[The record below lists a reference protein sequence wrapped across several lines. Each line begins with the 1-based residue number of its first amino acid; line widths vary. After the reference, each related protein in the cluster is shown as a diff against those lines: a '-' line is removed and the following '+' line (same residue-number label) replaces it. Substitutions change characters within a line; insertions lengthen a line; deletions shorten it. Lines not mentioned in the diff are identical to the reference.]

1 MTLSSN
7 LPPAEFTEEQY
18 TKFENILLNEKEQLA
33 KRFRALFSLKATKSD
48 RAVEIISKCF
58 KDTSCLLKHELAY
71 VLGQMENKS
80 AIPVLFRVLGDLDE
94 NAMVRHEAG
103 EAIGAI
109 GDISTLGELA
119 KYQNDMFQVVRETV
133 ELAID
138 NIQFD
143 LSNYRNEY
151 PTIDPAPA
159 LDNNDIAELES
170 ILLDTSLPLFYRYR
184 AMFSLRNINSPESV
198 AILAKGFYD
207 NSALFRHE
215 IAYIFGQMCHLD
227 SIEPLK
233 QVLENTSELSMV
245 RHEAAEALGSIA
257 TQECFDCLQKY
268 KEDRD
273 RTVRESCIV
282 GLDMYEYENSGQFN
296 FIQ

>member
-1 MTLSSN
+1 MTLTSN
-7 LPPAEFTEEQY
+7 LPPVEFTNEQY
-18 TKFENILLNEKEQLA
+18 TKFENILLDENEQLA

-58 KDTSCLLKHELAY
+58 KDSSCLLKHELAY
-71 VLGQMENKS
+71 VLGQMKNKS
-80 AIPVLFRVLGDLDE
+80 AIPVLFNVLGNLEE

-109 GDISTLGELA
+109 GDISTLPELE
-119 KYQNDMFQVVRETV
+119 KYQDDMFQVVRETV
-133 ELAID
+133 ELAIN
-138 NIQFD
+138 NIQCD
-143 LSNYRNEY
+143 LSNYQNEY
-151 PTIDPAPA
+151 PTTDPAPA
-159 LDNNDIAELES
+159 LESNDIKELES
-170 ILLDTSLPLFYRYR
+170 ILHDTSLPLFYRYR
-184 AMFSLRNINSPESV
+184 AMFSLRNMNTPEAV

-227 SIEPLK
+227 SVEPLK